1 MATHWTWIARAK
13 QDHLL
18 DDTTLDTLGAYLD
31 ETVALDEA
39 VHQLTPQSPHQ
50 TPPAINLLWAAM
62 LSLAKEESAPHDA
75 LLELIKVL
83 LASQAAAVGADDALA
98 NELGYTW
105 RDLHD
110 YLWAEHTK
118 LRDASDLSAR
128 QWINFHAF
136 SAGCVRDAILTDLS
150 VVFVLTKDALETR
163 VDASNAVLVGVDVVA
178 ASQYLVTAGRVIM
191 QHIQS
196 PGGTSLMQQDSGGD
210 LWTGSAD
217 VLGRWTFWKNRFEVL
232 HTAETLSEEAREAAW
247 KAVVAMGKVERQSTR
262 R

>member
-39 VHQLTPQSPHQ
+39 VHQLTPQSLHQ

-62 LSLAKEESAPHDA
+62 LSLAKEESATHDA

-110 YLWAEHTK
+110 CMAPSGLWWA
-118 LRDASDLSAR
+118 
-128 QWINFHAF
+128 
-136 SAGCVRDAILTDLS
+136 VTD
-150 VVFVLTKDALETR
+150 
-163 VDASNAVLVGVDVVA
+163 VG
-178 ASQYLVTAGRVIM
+178 
-191 QHIQS
+191 
-196 PGGTSLMQQDSGGD
+196 
-210 LWTGSAD
+210 
-217 VLGRWTFWKNRFEVL
+217 
-232 HTAETLSEEAREAAW
+232 
-247 KAVVAMGKVERQSTR
+247 
-262 R
+262 